1 MRPSAEV
8 KQGLAEGLPLRAEVM
23 PLHTEVMPLHTEVM
37 PLRGVVDVCSKTLII
52 RHLGKPKKSSIF
64 NI

>member
-23 PLHTEVMPLHTEVM
+23 PLHTEVMPL
-37 PLRGVVDVCSKTLII
+37 RGVVDVCSNTLII